1 MAGQSTAMT
10 KHRAQ
15 LVEDASCK
23 PDTRKPMV
31 DTVSPLMDYSA
42 LRPSTSFTNISKID
56 KGHSKTVQIHM
67 RHPVHHYN

>member
-31 DTVSPLMDYSA
+31 DTVSPTDGLF
-42 LRPSTSFTNISKID
+42 STEAQYF
-56 KGHSKTVQIHM
+56 IHE
-67 RHPVHHYN
+67 YQ